1 MTAHAQL
8 WACCRVSVIDRV
20 RSRLRARVRITVR
33 VRVCPRR
40 LQALT
45 PHQSNCLPEGLSGV
59 HKAGCRSG
67 LVFEFQGQTNV
78 WVTLQGGLRNPLG
91 QLQPGL

>member
-8 WACCRVSVIDRV
+8 WACCRVSVINRV

-33 VRVCPRR
+33 VRVCPGR

-45 PHQSNCLPEGLSGV
+45 LHQSNCPPEGLSGV
-59 HKAGCRSG
+59 HKGGCRSG

-78 WVTLQGGLRNPLG
+78 
-91 QLQPGL
+91 

>member
-1 MTAHAQL
+1 MAHAQL
-8 WACCRVSVIDRV
+8 WACCRVSVIYRV
-20 RSRLRARVRITVR
+20 RSRLRARVKITVR

-40 LQALT
+40 LQALI

-59 HKAGCRSG
+59 HKGGCWSG
-67 LVFEFQGQTNV
+67 LVFEFQGQTNI
-78 WVTLQGGLRNPLG
+78 WATLQGGLRNLLG